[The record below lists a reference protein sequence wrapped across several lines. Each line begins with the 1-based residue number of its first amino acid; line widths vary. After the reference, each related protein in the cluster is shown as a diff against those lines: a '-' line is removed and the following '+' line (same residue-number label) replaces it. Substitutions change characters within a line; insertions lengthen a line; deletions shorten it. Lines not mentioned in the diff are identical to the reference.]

1 MKTLKE
7 VLKEYP
13 EYSKLI
19 NAVIRRV
26 GISSVK
32 DINRHGIQGGY
43 NGFIYHA
50 DTIKF
55 AKTYRKEIF
64 KLLKEDTYQLW
75 LETSDIP
82 NIVAEFNYFKNAKM
96 DDNDFMNLAGY
107 IVLGKTTDE
116 KIPHLMAWYAAEAV
130 CRWFED

>member
-7 VLKEYP
+7 VIKENP

-26 GISSVK
+26 GISAVE
-32 DINRHGIQGGY
+32 DINRHGIHNGFS
-43 NGFIYHA
+43 GFIYYNE
-50 DTIKF
+50 TIKF
-55 AKTYRKEIF
+55 AKTYRKEII
-64 KLLKEDTYQLW
+64 KLLKEDSYQLG
-75 LETSDIP
+75 LEVYDIP
-82 NIVAEFNYFKNAKM
+82 HMVADFGCFKNDKM
-96 DDNDFMNLAGY
+96 TETDFMNLAGY

-116 KIPHLMAWYAAEAV
+116 KIPNLMAWYAAEAV